1 MKRAILIAL
10 CGAAVAG
17 CATVSTDTTINED
30 GSFERRVAVSI
41 MSQEGLPGAE
51 AADPAAMVRF
61 FDADSWD
68 TLTNE
73 RDDTMV
79 LTASRSFSAGTGS
92 VSQYTLVKDGNQFL
106 ECVVSVVKRPDG
118 LIEYTETYTWT
129 GGSQD
134 GPVQFGEMSG
144 VFTEHLAPLG
154 ADDAAVEEIMR
165 DTVSRL
171 WPQLFGPDDTLMI
184 QAITGMDLVVR
195 KLRRAMGAA
204 LYAAVIEK
212 FGATDAALVAVRA
225 IMAEVPMEDIFDTST
240 PDMADPLATEPVVEG
255 DEEDSDDGEMVGLST
270 AVRGP
275 GALVETNGD
284 YDLIAGEVIWS
295 FYAQAAVMR
304 PVVLKAVF
312 DPSGQPRPQRR
323 RAAR

>member
-17 CATVSTDTTINED
+17 CATVSTETTINED

-51 AADPAAMVRF
+51 SADPADMVRF
-61 FDADSWD
+61 NDADAWNTVSSKK
-68 TLTNE
+68 
-73 RDDTMV
+73 DDSMV

-129 GGSQD
+129 GDSQD

-154 ADDAAVEEIMR
+154 ADDAAVEEVMR

-184 QAITGMDLVVR
+184 QAITGMQLVVR

-212 FGATDAALVAVRA
+212 LGASDAAVVAVRA
-225 IMAEVPMEDIFDTST
+225 IMAEVLMDDIFDTST
-240 PDMADPLATEPVVEG
+240 PDMADPLQTEPVVEG
-255 DEEDSDDGEMVGLST
+255 EDDESDDGDMVGLST

-275 GALVETNGD
+275 GTLVETNGD
-284 YDLIAGEVIWS
+284 YDLIAGEVIWT
-295 FYAQAAVMR
+295 FYAQAAIMR
-304 PVVLKAVF
+304 PVILKAVF
-312 DPSGQPRPQRR
+312 DPSGRRPPQRR